1 MYEFQ
6 KLENEEIVFI
16 SDNSILKIDDQ
27 EKNIST
33 ILTNQRL
40 LLFDY
45 PSSINNYQEV
55 MKISRGADYIK
66 QKEVILDVPLSNIEN
81 ITKEDS
87 YDKYL
92 LSDTNYF
99 YLRDDELSD
108 KIKKLN
114 I

>member
-6 KLENEEIVFI
+6 KLENEEIIFI

-45 PSSINNYQEV
+45 PSSVNNYQEV
-55 MKISRGADYIK
+55 MKSSRGADYVK
-66 QKEVILDVPLSNIEN
+66 QKEVILDVLLSNIEN
-81 ITKEDS
+81 ITKEDG

-99 YLRDDELSD
+99 YLRDDELSA

-114 I
+114 T